1 MLNEHLLG
9 ARPSSECF
17 MHGTMCN
24 HSSAV
29 QSCHL
34 YSCFT
39 DNSLRLREA
48 EQLA

>member
-48 EQLA
+48 DQLA